1 MKLDNIKYNQR
12 IKARVL
18 NTAQFILDNKLTVRD
33 AAKQL
38 NTPKSTIHKD
48 VAERLRIVN
57 PELYWKVKAHLEY
70 NASVCHIRGGQA
82 TKMKYKNA
90 G

>member
-33 AAKQL
+33 L
-38 NTPKSTIHKD
+38 
-48 VAERLRIVN
+48 
-57 PELYWKVKAHLEY
+57 
-70 NASVCHIRGGQA
+70 CQA
-82 TKMKYKNA
+82 TQYTQEHYT
-90 G
+90 

>member
-1 MKLDNIKYNQR
+1 MRRDNIKYNQG

-18 NTAQFILDNKLTVRD
+18 KTAQFILDNGLTVRD

-38 NTPKSTIHKD
+38 NTSKSTIHKD
-48 VAERLRIVN
+48 ISERLRYIN